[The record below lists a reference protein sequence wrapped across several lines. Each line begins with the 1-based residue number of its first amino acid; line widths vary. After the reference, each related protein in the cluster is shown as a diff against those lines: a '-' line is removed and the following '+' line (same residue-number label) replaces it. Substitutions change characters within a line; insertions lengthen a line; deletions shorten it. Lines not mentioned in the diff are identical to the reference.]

1 MDAAIFIANRCIVNP
16 LQLRL
21 SESVLLYGT
30 RQYYI
35 HTCVPDLVGTY
46 RETVER
52 YNNNGR
58 RVKKKKLSHNVL
70 MFFVMVRLQQI
81 LDWT

>member
-58 RVKKKKLSHNVL
+58 RVKKKKTIPQRINV
-70 MFFVMVRLQQI
+70 FRYGK
-81 LDWT
+81 TTANP